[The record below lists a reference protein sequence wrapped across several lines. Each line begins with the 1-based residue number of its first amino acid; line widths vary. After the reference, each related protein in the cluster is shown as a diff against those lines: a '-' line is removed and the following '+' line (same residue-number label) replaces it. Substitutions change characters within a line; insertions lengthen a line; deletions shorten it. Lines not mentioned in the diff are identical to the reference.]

1 VSPERGRRVSSFALV
16 AVLLAA
22 GLTAPADASPQGCTI
37 TGTDKDDHLTGTAGD
52 DVICG
57 LEGDDVIS
65 GGGGDDRLV
74 GGPGRDIAAYPYA
87 PQGIRASLH
96 LGTATGA
103 GDDTFEG
110 IEGIDGSPFDDSL
123 EGSPENDVLDG
134 EKGND
139 TISGL
144 GGEDVIDGG
153 GEDDDVAGNLG
164 NDRIEGGWGSDV
176 LGGGYGRD
184 SLYGGPGADRLLGN
198 EDPDILVGDE
208 DPDILTGGPG
218 IDGCVQGVDHGRKI
232 GCEAVA
238 YASAGG
244 LLLFEP
250 STRPVGF
257 AYHESLFGSAIDLRP
272 FGRVVDNENSARFSS
287 PPRTDGPDYVVM
299 YSRGRAPGATTATDV
314 VVPSHATIVSPVDGT
329 VVTVVRYRLYCES
342 VDWKVVLQPS
352 EFPSLRV
359 LVLHMATP
367 SVEVGDHVVA
377 SVSTLGTARENDM
390 SSAQENRYFPDQYPH
405 VHIEVERDGANPT
418 PGCAL

>member
-1 VSPERGRRVSSFALV
+1 MLAGTLV
-16 AVLLAA
+16 GPAA
-22 GLTAPADASPQGCTI
+22 AAPQGCTI
-37 TGTDKDDHLTGTAGD
+37 VGTDQDDHLTGTAGD

-57 LEGDDVIS
+57 LDGDDLIM

-87 PQGIRASLH
+87 PEGIRASLH
-96 LGTATGA
+96 LGAATGA
-103 GDDTFEG
+103 GEDTLEG

-123 EGSPENDVLDG
+123 EGSPGSDILDG
-134 EKGND
+134 AKGND

-144 GGEDVIDGG
+144 GGDDLIEGG
-153 GEDDDVAGNLG
+153 GGDDDVAGNLG

-184 SLYGGPGADRLLGN
+184 RLSGGPGADRLLGN

-208 DPDILTGGPG
+208 EPDVLVGGPG
-218 IDGCVQGVDHGRKI
+218 VDGCVQGVDHGRKV

-250 STRPVGF
+250 STHPVGF

-272 FGRVVDNENSARFSS
+272 FGRVVDNDNSSRFSA
-287 PPRTDGPDYVVM
+287 PPQTDGPEYVVM
-299 YSRGRAPGATTATDV
+299 GSRGRAPGATTATDI
-314 VVPSHATIVSPVDGT
+314 VVPSRSEVVSPIDGT

-342 VDWKVVLQPS
+342 VDWKVVLRPA
-352 EFPSLRV
+352 EPPSLRV
-359 LVLHMATP
+359 LVLHMAAP
-367 SVEVGDHVVA
+367 SVEVGDRAVA
-377 SVSTLGTARENDM
+377 SVTMLGTSRDNDM
-390 SSAQENRYFPDQYPH
+390 SSAQENRYFPDHYPH